1 MIDIERI
8 TARVG
13 QRVMSQGRATYEGA
27 RVPNGRAEGIT
38 AVLDRDYEL
47 FDEDQVAIRVS
58 VMSIEV
64 QQVPES
70 QQGDVIIRPG
80 ERWTVGPTIE
90 DDGHMRVVR
99 VFPRR

>member
-1 MIDIERI
+1 MDIERL

-27 RVPNGRAEGIT
+27 HVPGGVVAGIT

-47 FDEDQVAIRVS
+47 IDDDQMAIRVS

-64 QQVPES
+64 AQVPTSTE
-70 QQGDVIIRPG
+70 GDVITRQG
-80 ERWTVGPTIE
+80 QRWHVGPTIE

-99 VFPRR
+99 VYPAR